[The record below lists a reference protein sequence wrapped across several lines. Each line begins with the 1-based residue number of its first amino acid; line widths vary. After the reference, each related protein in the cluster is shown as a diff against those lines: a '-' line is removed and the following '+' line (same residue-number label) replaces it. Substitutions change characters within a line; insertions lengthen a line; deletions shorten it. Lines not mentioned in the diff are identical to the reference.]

1 MGEVKNAFIKSKM
14 NKDLDARLI
23 PSGEYRN
30 AVNVQV
36 SKSEGSSVGSLE
48 NVLGNTLVVDFQ
60 SLTGV
65 SGLVSI
71 GYIANELDNTIYMFL
86 TDNTT
91 GVYVPGTSG
100 EVGSNHFII
109 SYNTLVLPGVS
120 ANILVSGAFLNFST
134 KNRIYGINVIEDLL
148 FWTDNSNQPRKI
160 NISNATGNYYS
171 TEDQI
176 SVSKYNPFKSIELY
190 RESELVTGDYETT
203 MYDVV
208 SKFYPGGGTGNVL
221 VALASSSTTV
231 DVDKRTINGNLLV
244 GDTIAY
250 VDPSTNV
257 LVDTG
262 ATVASIG
269 FVVGSPNT
277 IRITCSSAIGPL
289 LFDQELIFNFNPYYD
304 ATYNGDPNFLE
315 DKFVRFAYRFQFE
328 DGEYSIFS
336 PFTQTAFIPKQDGY
350 FLYDQPL
357 GQNPYNIDVDD
368 EAAAYR
374 STIVEFM
381 ENKVNKTVLVIP
393 LPFLRSEMASDGTN
407 PLKITSV
414 DILFKESDAL
424 AVKVIDTID
433 MRTIKDQTTRT
444 TIYAPDS
451 YAYNYQSKKPFKTLP
466 SSDLIRV
473 YDKVPVR
480 ALGQEI
486 ISNRVVYSNFQN
498 KHTPPDNIDYN
509 LLISEKASFDLNI
522 STITTSS
529 ETTNSATI
537 QYTLNAGSPSIIE
550 GGLLVG
556 AGVVVGTKII
566 SFTST
571 ALLTDTV
578 QTSIANNRVL
588 TVAPV
593 GQEINTTSII
603 EYPNHSLKQNRNYQ
617 VGIILSDRF
626 GRTSS
631 VILSNSLTSTTVG
644 GTSYKGSTIYSSYN
658 AAGTDSFNWPGD
670 SLKVLFNSALSTTQP
685 NLTTNEPGVYNGDV
699 TSSSYNPLGWYSYKI
714 VVKQT
719 EQEYYNVYLPG
730 VMAAYPNDTTLE
742 LGKTSFAVL
751 LGDNINKIPRDLTEV
766 GPQQRQFRSSV
777 QLFGR
782 VENTTTAIPIG
793 NTQYFPSRSSFTVS
807 TIATDND
814 LFNGEDLANYQ
825 PTNDFYEIES
835 NPLIAKISTNKK
847 FGVVTDSASATL
859 STAISA
865 VVTIPGLVEVK
876 GIIKVGDIVTGENV
890 TDNTGVVS
898 VTGNPVTSISVTG
911 AQTLPVR
918 TILTFNDPEPVYNL
932 AVFETAPVES
942 NLDIFWETSSS
953 GIVSELNNFILN
965 DSNGASGI
973 GNWNVSGF
981 SESKEAPQ
989 KVTNTPFNVLDNF
1002 GSIIPYTGTAG
1013 ATVVVESLTLT
1024 SVQTL
1029 EDIPVEVFA
1038 TTNSIDS
1045 RFTLVN
1051 NNEDAANPTN
1061 TWDVKTV
1068 IPLPLN
1074 NPSFDWIYG
1083 NNADK
1088 NKSFVFNFTIV
1099 TKNVASGETFTA
1111 NLIEYAA
1118 LDNAS
1123 PSFTTGNG
1131 DPATC
1136 PTVETVGSTSTTSF
1150 KTFFG
1155 TNGAFAA
1162 QNGPVSPYSFV
1173 PGIYQGLTFSVQT
1186 ADSDGNIVSNAF
1198 VLTDTNWSSAN
1209 PNARFRT
1216 AISRASTFSTA
1227 GTYTVTVTLS
1237 DAGNAVAICTFSVIL
1252 QDDSCVT
1259 TNKTCT
1265 CNQTVNY
1272 IDCNGQPAVLN
1283 WNPIDANVTK
1293 VVSHLFGTTPSECIG
1308 QGQCFCFLAENE
1320 VEMFDGSF
1328 KAISKIIK
1336 GDKVKSIIKGKIVEG
1351 VVTDTL
1357 RHSIH
1362 DDQRVVNINGITAES
1377 NHPVFVDGKWIPIAD
1392 LGTTVEMFIE
1402 DFYNLEIDGDI
1413 EESEHNFTIGGLV
1426 VSGLGDNIYLNNKYQ
1441 RQPKHLTAW
1450 LEGNNNE
1457 N

>member
-60 SLTGV
+60 SLTGI

-91 GVYVPGTSG
+91 GIYVPGTSG

-120 ANILVSGAFLNFST
+120 TNILVSGAFLNFST
-134 KNRIYGINVIEDLL
+134 KHRIYGINIIEDLL

-221 VALASSSTTV
+221 VELVSSSTTV

-244 GDTIAY
+244 DDTIAY

-350 FLYDQPL
+350 FLYDQPTV
-357 GQNPYNIDVDD
+357 NPYNIDVDD

-393 LPFLRSEMASDGTN
+393 LPFLRSEMASNGTN

-433 MRTIKDQTTRT
+433 MRTIKDQATRT

-451 YAYNYQSKKPFKTLP
+451 YAYDYQSKKPFKTLP

-537 QYTLNAGSPSIIE
+537 QYTLNTGSPSIIE

-571 ALLTDTV
+571 ELLTDTV

-685 NLTTNEPGVYNGDV
+685 NSTTNEPGVYNGDV

-730 VMAAYPNDTTLE
+730 VLAAYPRDRALE

-751 LGDNINKIPRDLTEV
+751 LNDNINKVPRDLSEV
-766 GPQQRQFRSSV
+766 GPQQKQFRSSV

-782 VENTTTAIPIG
+782 VENNSNAIPTA
-793 NTQYFPSRSSFTVS
+793 NSQYFPGRSSSTVS
-807 TIATDND
+807 TIATNND
-814 LFNGEDLANYQ
+814 LFNADDDLQYIA
-825 PTNDFYEIES
+825 TTDFYEIES
-835 NPLIAKISTNKK
+835 NPLISKISTQKK
-847 FGVVTDSASATL
+847 FGVVTTASNASTSTSTNNAT
-859 STAISA
+859 
-865 VVTIPGLVEVK
+865 TILIDNVQGTPLP
-876 GIIKVGDIVTGENV
+876 GDIVRGVGVAENTQV
-890 TDNTGVVS
+890 VSYNGTTDLVVDKQQSLSDNTF
-898 VTGNPVTSISVTG
+898 
-911 AQTLPVR
+911 
-918 TILTFNDPEPVYNL
+918 LTFTAQNASSEYSL
-932 AVFETAPVES
+932 AVFETTPVES

-965 DSNGASGI
+965 DSNGASDI

-989 KVTNTPFNVLDNF
+989 TVTNTPFNVLDNF

-1013 ATVVVESLTLT
+1013 ATVVIESLTLT

-1029 EDIPVEVFA
+1029 EDTPVEVFA
-1038 TTNSIDS
+1038 TTNAIDS

-1051 NNEDAANPTN
+1051 NNEAATNPTN
-1061 TWDVKTV
+1061 TWDIKTV
-1068 IPLPLN
+1068 RPLPLD

-1083 NNADK
+1083 NDADK

-1123 PSFTTGNG
+1123 PGFITESG

-1136 PTVETVGSTSTTSF
+1136 PTATISVGSTSTTSF
-1150 KTFFG
+1150 QTFFG
-1155 TNGAFAA
+1155 KNGANVL
-1162 QNGPVSPYSFV
+1162 QNGPVSPFSFI

-1186 ADSDGNIVSNAF
+1186 TDSNGNGVSNAF
-1198 VLTDTNWSSAN
+1198 VLTNTNWSSAS
-1209 PNARFRT
+1209 PS
-1216 AISRASTFSTA
+1216 IPFSTA
-1227 GTYTVTVTLS
+1227 VSRVSTFTTVGIYTVTVTLS
-1237 DAGNAVAICTFSVIL
+1237 DAGNAVAICALTVSLI
-1252 QDDSCVT
+1252 DDSCSTTIRNSSGAPGNPSNVGWGATLSFYNCSNQLETIQAGNSPFGCGVDYTIEYAT
-1259 TNKTCT
+1259 TN
-1265 CNQTVNY
+1265 
-1272 IDCNGQPAVLN
+1272 
-1283 WNPIDANVTK
+1283 
-1293 VVSHLFGTTPSECIG
+1293 PSTGDPQVIG
-1308 QGQCFCFLAENE
+1308 
-1320 VEMFDGSF
+1320 
-1328 KAISKIIK
+1328 
-1336 GDKVKSIIKGKIVEG
+1336 
-1351 VVTDTL
+1351 
-1357 RHSIH
+1357 
-1362 DDQRVVNINGITAES
+1362 
-1377 NHPVFVDGKWIPIAD
+1377 
-1392 LGTTVEMFIE
+1392 
-1402 DFYNLEIDGDI
+1402 
-1413 EESEHNFTIGGLV
+1413 NFTGGGICT
-1426 VSGLGDNIYLNNKYQ
+1426 S
-1441 RQPKHLTAW
+1441 
-1450 LEGNNNE
+1450 
-1457 N
+1457 

>member
-60 SLTGV
+60 SLTGI

-86 TDNTT
+86 TDNTL
-91 GVYVPGTSG
+91 GEYVPGTSG

-134 KNRIYGINVIEDLL
+134 KHRIYGINIIEDLL

-171 TEDQI
+171 NEDQI

-190 RESELVTGDYETT
+190 RESELAAGEYETT
-203 MYDVV
+203 LYDVV
-208 SKFYPGGGTGNVL
+208 SKFYPGGGTGTVGTALTIPNVN
-221 VALASSSTTV
+221 VQVNES
-231 DVDKRTINGNLLV
+231 TINGNV
-244 GDTIAY
+244 AIGDTIAY
-250 VDPSTNV
+250 VDPVTSL

-262 ATVASIG
+262 ATVSSINSTTIG
-269 FVVGSPNT
+269 CSVVVGPFLEN
-277 IRITCSSAIGPL
+277 
-289 LFDQELIFNFNPYYD
+289 QELIFNFNPYYD

-350 FLYDQPL
+350 FLYDQPTL
-357 GQNPYNIDVDD
+357 NTYNIDVDD

-393 LPFLRSEMASDGTN
+393 LPFLRSEMASNGAN

-433 MRTIKDQTTRT
+433 MRTIKDQATRT

-537 QYTLNAGSPSIIE
+537 QYTLNTGSPSIIE

-631 VILSNSLTSTTVG
+631 VILSNSLISTTVG

-658 AAGTDSFNWPGD
+658 AAGTDSYNWPGD

-730 VMAAYPNDTTLE
+730 VMAAYPSDTTLE

-782 VENTTTAIPIG
+782 VENTTTVIPRG

-807 TIATDND
+807 TIATNND
-814 LFNGEDLANYQ
+814 LFNGENLASYAPN
-825 PTNDFYEIES
+825 TFFYEIES
-835 NPLIAKISTNKK
+835 NPLIAKISTDKK
-847 FGVVTDSASATL
+847 FGIT
-859 STAISA
+859 
-865 VVTIPGLVEVK
+865 GLPLLVP
-876 GIIKVGDIVTGENV
+876 
-890 TDNTGVVS
+890 
-898 VTGNPVTSISVTG
+898 PV
-911 AQTLPVR
+911 
-918 TILTFNDPEPVYNL
+918 FKL

-965 DSNGASGI
+965 DSNGASDI

-981 SESKEAPQ
+981 SESEQAPQ
-989 KVTNTPFNVLDNF
+989 TVTNTPFNVLDNF

-1013 ATVVVESLTLT
+1013 ATVVIESLTLT

-1029 EDIPVEVFA
+1029 EDTPVEVFA
-1038 TTNSIDS
+1038 TTNASDS

-1051 NNEDAANPTN
+1051 NNEAATNPTN
-1061 TWDVKTV
+1061 TWDIKTV
-1068 IPLPLN
+1068 RPLPLN

-1083 NNADK
+1083 NDADK

-1123 PSFTTGNG
+1123 PEFTTGNG

-1136 PTVETVGSTSTTSF
+1136 PTNTIPVGSTRTTSF

-1155 TNGAFAA
+1155 KNGANVL
-1162 QNGPVSPYSFV
+1162 QNGPVSPFSFI

-1186 ADSDGNIVSNAF
+1186 TDSNGSGVSNAF
-1198 VLTDTNWSSAN
+1198 VLTDTNWNSGN
-1209 PNARFRT
+1209 PSTPFRT
-1216 AISRASTFSTA
+1216 AVSRASTFTTV
-1227 GTYTVTVTLS
+1227 GIYTVTVTLS
-1237 DAGNAVAICTFSVIL
+1237 DAGNAVAICALTVSLI
-1252 QDDSCVT
+1252 DDSCSTTIRNSSGAPGNPSNVGWGATLSFYNCSNQQQTITAGNSPFGCGVNYTINYAT
-1259 TNKTCT
+1259 TN
-1265 CNQTVNY
+1265 
-1272 IDCNGQPAVLN
+1272 PATGDPQV
-1283 WNPIDANVTK
+1283 
-1293 VVSHLFGTTPSECIG
+1293 IG
-1308 QGQCFCFLAENE
+1308 
-1320 VEMFDGSF
+1320 
-1328 KAISKIIK
+1328 
-1336 GDKVKSIIKGKIVEG
+1336 
-1351 VVTDTL
+1351 
-1357 RHSIH
+1357 
-1362 DDQRVVNINGITAES
+1362 
-1377 NHPVFVDGKWIPIAD
+1377 
-1392 LGTTVEMFIE
+1392 
-1402 DFYNLEIDGDI
+1402 
-1413 EESEHNFTIGGLV
+1413 NFTGGGICT
-1426 VSGLGDNIYLNNKYQ
+1426 S
-1441 RQPKHLTAW
+1441 
-1450 LEGNNNE
+1450 
-1457 N
+1457 

>member
-1 MGEVKNAFIKSKM
+1 M
-14 NKDLDARLI
+14 NKDLDARLL

-30 AVNVQV
+30 AVNAQV

-48 NVLGNTLVVDFQ
+48 NVLGNDLVVNF
-60 SLTGV
+60 STLTGEDN
-65 SGLVSI
+65 LISI
-71 GYIANELDNTIYMFL
+71 GTIANELDNTIYMFL
-86 TDNTT
+86 TDNT
-91 GVYVPGTSG
+91 GGDYVTTANNF
-100 EVGSNHFII
+100 VIY
-109 SYNTLVLPGVS
+109 YNTLTNEQGVL
-120 ANILVSGAFLNFST
+120 LSGAFLNFST
-134 KNRIYGINVIEDLL
+134 LNKIYGVNILEGLL
-148 FWTDNSNQPRKI
+148 FWTDNKNQPRKI
-160 NISNATGNYYS
+160 NISKAVNSSTYYS

-176 SVSKYNPFKSIELY
+176 SVAKYNPYQSIEFY
-190 RESELVTGDYETT
+190 KESVLDAGEYETT
-203 MYDVV
+203 LYDVV
-208 SKFYPGGGTGNVL
+208 SKFYPGGGTGTVGTALTSPNVN
-221 VALASSSTTV
+221 VQVNES
-231 DVDKRTINGNLLV
+231 TINGNV
-244 GDTIAY
+244 AIGDTIAY
-250 VDPSTNV
+250 VDPVTSL

-262 ATVASIG
+262 ATVSSINSTTIG
-269 FVVGSPNT
+269 CSVVVGPFLEN
-277 IRITCSSAIGPL
+277 
-289 LFDQELIFNFNPYYD
+289 QELIFNFNPYYD

-350 FLYDQPL
+350 FLYDQPTP
-357 GQNPYNIDVDD
+357 NPYNIDVDD

-393 LPFLRSEMASDGTN
+393 LPFLRSEMASDGAN

-433 MRTIKDQTTRT
+433 MRTIKDQATRT

-537 QYTLNAGSPSIIE
+537 QYTLNTGSPSIIE

-730 VMAAYPNDTTLE
+730 VMAAYPNDATLE

-766 GPQQRQFRSSV
+766 GPQQKQFRSSV

-782 VENTTTAIPIG
+782 VENTTTVIPRG

-807 TIATDND
+807 TIATNND
-814 LFNGEDLANYQ
+814 LFNGENLASYAPN
-825 PTNDFYEIES
+825 TFFYEIES
-835 NPLIAKISTNKK
+835 NPLIAKISTDKK
-847 FGVVTDSASATL
+847 FGIT
-859 STAISA
+859 
-865 VVTIPGLVEVK
+865 GLPQLV
-876 GIIKVGDIVTGENV
+876 
-890 TDNTGVVS
+890 
-898 VTGNPVTSISVTG
+898 P
-911 AQTLPVR
+911 
-918 TILTFNDPEPVYNL
+918 PVYNL

-965 DSNGASGI
+965 DSNGASDI

-981 SESKEAPQ
+981 SESEEAPQ
-989 KVTNTPFNVLDNF
+989 TVTNTPFNVLDNF

-1013 ATVVVESLTLT
+1013 ATVVIESLTLT

-1029 EDIPVEVFA
+1029 EDTPVEVFA
-1038 TTNSIDS
+1038 TTNASDS

-1051 NNEDAANPTN
+1051 NNEAATNPTN
-1061 TWDVKTV
+1061 TWDIKTV
-1068 IPLPLN
+1068 RPLPLN

-1083 NNADK
+1083 NDADK

-1123 PSFTTGNG
+1123 PEFTTGNG

-1136 PTVETVGSTSTTSF
+1136 PTNTIPVGSTRTTSF

-1155 TNGAFAA
+1155 KNGANVL
-1162 QNGPVSPYSFV
+1162 QNGPVSPFSFI

-1186 ADSDGNIVSNAF
+1186 TDSNGSGVSNAF
-1198 VLTDTNWSSAN
+1198 VLTDTNWNSGNPSA
-1209 PNARFRT
+1209 PFRT
-1216 AISRASTFSTA
+1216 AVSRASTFTTV
-1227 GTYTVTVTLS
+1227 GIYTVTVTLS
-1237 DAGNAVAICTFSVIL
+1237 DAGNAVAICALTVSLI
-1252 QDDSCVT
+1252 DDSCSTTIRNSSGAPGNPSNVGWGATLSFYNCSNQQQTITAGNSPFGCGVNYTINYAT
-1259 TNKTCT
+1259 TN
-1265 CNQTVNY
+1265 
-1272 IDCNGQPAVLN
+1272 PATG
-1283 WNPIDANVTK
+1283 NPQV
-1293 VVSHLFGTTPSECIG
+1293 IG
-1308 QGQCFCFLAENE
+1308 
-1320 VEMFDGSF
+1320 
-1328 KAISKIIK
+1328 
-1336 GDKVKSIIKGKIVEG
+1336 
-1351 VVTDTL
+1351 
-1357 RHSIH
+1357 
-1362 DDQRVVNINGITAES
+1362 
-1377 NHPVFVDGKWIPIAD
+1377 
-1392 LGTTVEMFIE
+1392 
-1402 DFYNLEIDGDI
+1402 
-1413 EESEHNFTIGGLV
+1413 NFTGGGICT
-1426 VSGLGDNIYLNNKYQ
+1426 S
-1441 RQPKHLTAW
+1441 
-1450 LEGNNNE
+1450 
-1457 N
+1457 

>member
-60 SLTGV
+60 SLTGI

-86 TDNTT
+86 TDNTL
-91 GVYVPGTSG
+91 GEYVPGTSG

-134 KNRIYGINVIEDLL
+134 KHRIYGINIIEDLL

-171 TEDQI
+171 NEDQI

-190 RESELVTGDYETT
+190 RESELVAGEYETT
-203 MYDVV
+203 LYDVV
-208 SKFYPGGGTGNVL
+208 SKFYPGGGTGTVGTALTIPNVN
-221 VALASSSTTV
+221 VQVNES
-231 DVDKRTINGNLLV
+231 TINGNVAL

-250 VDPSTNV
+250 VDPVTSL

-262 ATVASIG
+262 ATVSSISPTTIG
-269 FVVGSPNT
+269 CSVVVGPFLEN
-277 IRITCSSAIGPL
+277 
-289 LFDQELIFNFNPYYD
+289 QELIFNFNPYYD

-350 FLYDQPL
+350 FLYDQPTP
-357 GQNPYNIDVDD
+357 NPYNIDVDD

-393 LPFLRSEMASDGTN
+393 LPFLRSEMASNGAN

-433 MRTIKDQTTRT
+433 MRTIKDQATRT

-537 QYTLNAGSPSIIE
+537 QYTLNTGSPSIIE

-631 VILSNSLTSTTVG
+631 VILSNSLISTTVG

-658 AAGTDSFNWPGD
+658 AAGTDSYNWPGD

-730 VMAAYPNDTTLE
+730 VMAAYPSDTTLE

-859 STAISA
+859 SVPISA
-865 VVTIPGLVEVK
+865 VVTIPSLVEVK

-965 DSNGASGI
+965 DSNGASDI

-989 KVTNTPFNVLDNF
+989 TVTNTPFNVLDNF

-1013 ATVVVESLTLT
+1013 ATVVIESLTLT

-1029 EDIPVEVFA
+1029 EDTPVEVFA
-1038 TTNSIDS
+1038 TTNASDS

-1051 NNEDAANPTN
+1051 NNEAATNPTN
-1061 TWDVKTV
+1061 TWDIKTV
-1068 IPLPLN
+1068 RPLPLN

-1083 NNADK
+1083 NDADK

-1123 PSFTTGNG
+1123 PEFTTGNG

-1136 PTVETVGSTSTTSF
+1136 PTNTIPVGSTRTTSF

-1155 TNGAFAA
+1155 KNGANVL
-1162 QNGPVSPYSFV
+1162 QNGPVSPFSFI

-1186 ADSDGNIVSNAF
+1186 TDSNGSGVSNAF
-1198 VLTDTNWSSAN
+1198 VLTDTNWNSGN
-1209 PNARFRT
+1209 PSTPFRT
-1216 AISRASTFSTA
+1216 AVSRASTFTTV
-1227 GTYTVTVTLS
+1227 GIYTVTVTLS
-1237 DAGNAVAICTFSVIL
+1237 DAGNAVAICALTVSLI
-1252 QDDSCVT
+1252 DDSCSTTIRNSSGAPGNPSNVGWGATLSFYNCSNQQQTITAGNSPFGCGVNYTINYAT
-1259 TNKTCT
+1259 TN
-1265 CNQTVNY
+1265 
-1272 IDCNGQPAVLN
+1272 PATGDPQV
-1283 WNPIDANVTK
+1283 
-1293 VVSHLFGTTPSECIG
+1293 IG
-1308 QGQCFCFLAENE
+1308 
-1320 VEMFDGSF
+1320 
-1328 KAISKIIK
+1328 
-1336 GDKVKSIIKGKIVEG
+1336 
-1351 VVTDTL
+1351 
-1357 RHSIH
+1357 
-1362 DDQRVVNINGITAES
+1362 
-1377 NHPVFVDGKWIPIAD
+1377 
-1392 LGTTVEMFIE
+1392 
-1402 DFYNLEIDGDI
+1402 
-1413 EESEHNFTIGGLV
+1413 NFTGGGICT
-1426 VSGLGDNIYLNNKYQ
+1426 S
-1441 RQPKHLTAW
+1441 
-1450 LEGNNNE
+1450 
-1457 N
+1457 